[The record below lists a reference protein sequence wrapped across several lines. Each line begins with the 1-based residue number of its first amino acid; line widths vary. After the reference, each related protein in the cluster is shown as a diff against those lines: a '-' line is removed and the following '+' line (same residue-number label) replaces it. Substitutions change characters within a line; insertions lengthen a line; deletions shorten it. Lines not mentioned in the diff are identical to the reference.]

1 MDWAALAIQWLH
13 VLGGIF
19 WFGGALFGNLVLFPV
34 ILRLPDA
41 VQRDFMRPFL
51 ERSDRIV
58 VPVAITTIVL
68 GVLRG
73 TVFGRIHSLADLAT
87 PYGIA
92 WLIGLVLA
100 TTLLA
105 VGVFYLAP
113 EAKRLLQGAE
123 AGQGLG
129 AAGRRL
135 QVVALLDLLGFF
147 VVFSAMIAMRFL

>member
-1 MDWAALAIQWLH
+1 
-13 VLGGIF
+13 
-19 WFGGALFGNLVLFPV
+19 
-34 ILRLPDA
+34 